1 MGYTTE
7 FTGELKFT
15 TELTGKQLA
24 KVKSFLGEDCREH
37 PEWGDTGLSY
47 IDLELNDDF
56 TGLKWD
62 GAEKTYDLE
71 KKVNLLIK
79 NVRKDYSEFG
89 LTGQLLAQGEE
100 VTDRWVLLM
109 DNGKAVHRKS
119 VIKGKKVTCPH
130 CDEDFMLEEAGDK
143 DNDSSD
149 GLVFVFTGFRN
160 SEMQEALEGAGH
172 EVSDNVS
179 KKTTHLIMK
188 NTDKTSTKRQK
199 AEEYGCAIWS
209 IAQLEE
215 FIERN

>member
-1 MGYTTE
+1 MGYSTE

-24 KVKSFLGEDCREH
+24 KVKSFLGGDSREH
-37 PEWGDTGLSY
+37 PEWGGADLTY

-79 NVRKDYSEFG
+79 NVKKDYPEFG
-89 LTGQLLAQGEE
+89 LTGQLLAQGED
-100 VTDRWVLLM
+100 VSDRWVLAM
-109 DNGKAVHRKS
+109 DNGKAVHRKTA
-119 VIKGKKVTCPH
+119 IKGKKVTCPH
-130 CDEDFMLEEAGDK
+130 CDEDFLLEGADDK
-143 DNDSSD
+143 ENNGSE

-160 SEMQEALEGAGH
+160 SELQESLEDAGH

-179 KKTTHLIMK
+179 KRTTHLIMK
-188 NTDKTSTKRQK
+188 DTVKTSTKRQK
-199 AEEYGCAIWS
+199 AEEYGCTIWS
-209 IAQLEE
+209 ITELEE
-215 FIERN
+215 FIERQ